1 MQGVEVLREQT
12 EAFIS
17 ENPTSLVLTRATPQD
32 DGAGGTLPAYPTPL
46 PAQTVRV
53 VPQAPT
59 SAVERRT
66 VSGEVVKP
74 ELRVVGPYNFNVQM
88 GDYFT
93 WNGMRVEVVWITDF
107 GYQKI
112 AEVAVR

>member
-1 MQGVEVLREQT
+1 
-12 EAFIS
+12 
-17 ENPTSLVLTRATPQD
+17 
-32 DGAGGTLPAYPTPL
+32 
-46 PAQTVRV
+46 
-53 VPQAPT
+53 
-59 SAVERRT
+59 
-66 VSGEVVKP
+66 
-74 ELRVVGPYNFNVQM
+74 VVGPYNFNVQM